1 MIDMAQLLGAKE
13 LHSFV
18 AYSLVPYDYAYD
30 TEVDNLFAD
39 RFQDNLVHYQLI
51 NKLHTYIMKR
61 MQ

>member
-1 MIDMAQLLGAKE
+1 MAQFLGAKE

-30 TEVDNLFAD
+30 TEAD
-39 RFQDNLVHYQLI
+39 ILTADLFQDNLVHYQLI
-51 NKLHTYIMKR
+51 NKLHTYIVKR